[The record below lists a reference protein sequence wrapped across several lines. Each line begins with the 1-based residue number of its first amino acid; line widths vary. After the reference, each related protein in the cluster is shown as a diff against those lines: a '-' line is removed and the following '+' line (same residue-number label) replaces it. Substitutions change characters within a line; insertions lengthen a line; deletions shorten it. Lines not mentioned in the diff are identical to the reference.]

1 MSGSNGMNGAS
12 TNDPVRK
19 TAPGIAETLKGRH
32 ILLTGFTGF
41 LGKVWVGFLLDRVP
55 EIGRITLLVRGRR
68 KQSAE
73 ARVREAFEQSPALR
87 PLREKH
93 GDGLLAFLS
102 EKIDVLQGDAKEP
115 LLGIDAPTLSV
126 LAPRLD
132 VVVHCAGL
140 TDFAPDPRA
149 AVEVNVTGAEH
160 AADLAALIPSKRLVH
175 VSTCFVAGQVDGHV
189 PEALEVGISPNGTR
203 FDVEAEKLA
212 INSVC
217 AHIDE
222 KEGGPKRPAARRG
235 RVDVGTQRAQALGWP
250 NLYTYSKG
258 LAEHSLAARD
268 DVVLTFVRPSIVEC
282 AREFP
287 FPGWNE
293 GINTSGPIVWM
304 CSGYAWKVP
313 IRAGN
318 GFDVV
323 PVDTVARGMTVAVV
337 DALNDDAAPIYQLA
351 SGDHNRFTFDRA
363 LDLTALKVRKG
374 YVPSGV
380 NGLER
385 ALLTHLDSTPLDH
398 GQDRSV
404 LLPAAQKASRWLRD
418 TFRKF
423 DKERHLPSSVRPDD
437 RERWG
442 EKISDASL
450 KLNKTSMLLK
460 SIDQL
465 WNAYQPF
472 VHDYDYRFETTTVRE
487 RTARLSAE
495 DQARFGWDLESLDW
509 RHYWMDVEIPG
520 LDEWSLPLIR
530 GHEVSHD
537 EGFELG
543 GELPSAAV
551 EAALPADATGSE
563 PSASEPSKAE
573 PREIAL
579 GGAE

>member
-1 MSGSNGMNGAS
+1 MTGSNGMNG
-12 TNDPVRK
+12 
-19 TAPGIAETLKGRH
+19 TAHGAAEPRGIVETLEGRH

-68 KQSAE
+68 TQDAE
-73 ARVREAFEQSPALR
+73 SRVREAFEQSPALR

-93 GDGLLAFLS
+93 GEGLLAFLS
-102 EKIDVLQGDAKEP
+102 EKIDVLQGDAKLP
-115 LLGIDAPTLSV
+115 LLGIDAPTLAV

-132 VVVHCAGL
+132 AVVHCAGL

-189 PEALEVGISPNGTR
+189 PEHLDLGVSPNGTR

-212 INSVC
+212 IQSVC
-217 AHIDE
+217 KSIDE
-222 KEGGPKRPAARRG
+222 REGGPKRPAARRG

-258 LAEHSLAARD
+258 LAEHSLGARD
-268 DVVLTFVRPSIVEC
+268 DVVLTLVRPSVVEC

-313 IRAGN
+313 MRADSC
-318 GFDVV
+318 FDVV

-337 DALNDDAAPIYQLA
+337 DALNDNAAPIYQLA
-351 SGDHNRFTFDRA
+351 SGDHNLLTFDRA

-380 NGLER
+380 SGLER

-423 DKERHLPSSVRPDD
+423 DKERHLPASVREDD
-437 RERWG
+437 RNRLG
-442 EKISDASL
+442 DKISDASL

-472 VHDYDYRFETTTVRE
+472 VHDHSYRFETTSVRE
-487 RTARLSAE
+487 RTARLSAD

-509 RHYWMDVEIPG
+509 RHYWMEVEIPG
-520 LDEWSLPLIR
+520 LDKWSLPLIR

-543 GELPSAAV
+543 GPLPSATV
-551 EAALPADATGSE
+551 DTSLPAS
-563 PSASEPSKAE
+563 SASEAE
-573 PREIAL
+573 PAREIAL